1 MSERQSQD
9 EFSLQ
14 SEAPAGKDRQ
24 FVTALARGLEILR
37 CFNPGERYLGV
48 SELARRTGLPKPTV
62 SRLAGTLTKLG
73 YLSFS
78 GHYGQYQLAP
88 GVLSL
93 GYAFLTN
100 LDVRQIARPKMQEFA
115 EVSQASASLAVRDR
129 LNMVY
134 VDTVR
139 SSASI
144 ALQLGIGS
152 RIPMGLTATGRA
164 YLSGCNPREREILLA
179 QIKKQDPENWPAISA
194 GVEQALKD
202 YKERGFCISIKE
214 WNKDVSGAGVPF
226 HAPDGTLMV
235 FNCGCP
241 AFLLSRKKLIE
252 EIGPRLVALVA
263 SVGRSMGRPVRDPNM
278 TARSGE

>member
-9 EFSLQ
+9 ESARPP
-14 SEAPAGKDRQ
+14 EAPAGKDRQ
-24 FVTALARGLEILR
+24 FVTALRADWRSCAASIPANDTWAFQNSRGARV
-37 CFNPGERYLGV
+37 F
-48 SELARRTGLPKPTV
+48 PKPTV

-115 EVSQASASLAVRDR
+115 EVTQASASIAIRDR

-152 RIPMGLTATGRA
+152 RYPL
-164 YLSGCNPREREILLA
+164 
-179 QIKKQDPENWPAISA
+179 D
-194 GVEQALKD
+194 
-202 YKERGFCISIKE
+202 
-214 WNKDVSGAGVPF
+214 
-226 HAPDGTLMV
+226 
-235 FNCGCP
+235 
-241 AFLLSRKKLIE
+241 
-252 EIGPRLVALVA
+252 
-263 SVGRSMGRPVRDPNM
+263 
-278 TARSGE
+278 